1 MLGQAE
7 RQGLFLDQLV
17 VVRHGVL
24 VVDLDGVFRLGR
36 ILRFTRRTGHDLLP
50 DILHLILVLILIL
63 VLVLI
68 LELKLML
75 VRMGMGMGMLVA
87 VLLVVLIDAI
97 AVQLDVA
104 ILVRGRGERGLQQ
117 LGLEA
122 GRGQV
127 GALVLVLDLLL
138 VVRRGELLPRER
150 IDEDRMLLQVL
161 LERALLRL
169 ENRVLIMRVQHIGD
183 GVLGGVRQIV
193 QIVRAQLGLCLQ
205 IDVNAA
211 TLTTRLANHIL
222 GHRMAGGLLVLP
234 ILGIVQLLV
243 GEVVQMG
250 VYGASAV
257 VLVPHIGRV
266 IILKIWL
273 GRVDGMA
280 IPRIE
285 AQHRSHDG
293 CNCEWVCK
301 SIRLRPR
308 PSSPFVS
315 KVILKY

>member
-63 VLVLI
+63 ILVLVLI

-75 VRMGMGMGMLVA
+75 VRMGMGMLVA

-169 ENRVLIMRVQHIGD
+169 EHRVLIMRVQHIGD

-193 QIVRAQLGLCLQ
+193 QIV
-205 IDVNAA
+205 
-211 TLTTRLANHIL
+211 
-222 GHRMAGGLLVLP
+222 
-234 ILGIVQLLV
+234 
-243 GEVVQMG
+243 
-250 VYGASAV
+250 
-257 VLVPHIGRV
+257 
-266 IILKIWL
+266 
-273 GRVDGMA
+273 
-280 IPRIE
+280 
-285 AQHRSHDG
+285 
-293 CNCEWVCK
+293 
-301 SIRLRPR
+301 
-308 PSSPFVS
+308 
-315 KVILKY
+315 